1 MPSTIHAAPIDL
13 NGPGHYFTWS
23 FIQVSSANLIMFALI
38 GLAFVAALVL
48 PFPGSRRGGDD
59 D

>member
-1 MPSTIHAAPIDL
+1 MSRYPAAPVDL

-23 FIQVSSANLIMFALI
+23 FVQISGANLIMLALI
-38 GLAFVAALVL
+38 LLAFVAALVL
-48 PFPGSRRGGDD
+48 PFPGRRRGDD

>member
-1 MPSTIHAAPIDL
+1 MPRILAAPIDL

-23 FIQVSSANLIMFALI
+23 FLQISVANLVMIALI
-38 GLAFVAALVL
+38 VLCFAAALLL
-48 PFPGSRRGGDD
+48 PFPGRRRDD